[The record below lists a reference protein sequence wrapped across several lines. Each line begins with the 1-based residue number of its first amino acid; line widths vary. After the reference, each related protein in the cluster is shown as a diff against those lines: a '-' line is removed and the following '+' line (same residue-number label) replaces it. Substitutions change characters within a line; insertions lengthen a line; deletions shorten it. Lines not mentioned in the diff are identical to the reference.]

1 MRRLCKAGVLVVG
14 LMGGMLGCL
23 RSTPPQP
30 SPASSAGTASSPPG
44 GLPPAV
50 PGAGVPGDA
59 VPGSTGFVPPST
71 AAPGAPVGSAA
82 TAGAPTAGSSLQGAP
97 TAGAPTAGAP
107 TAGTP
112 GALPPGSVPAQVGVG
127 AKGRSLDP
135 YQGVVV
141 TPAKTLFA
149 ARERVV
155 FDIQIPQALQLYKAS
170 NGQPPASHDEFMQ
183 RVIAENNIQLPVLPA
198 GKRYQYD
205 PATEQLM
212 VAPSAP

>member
-23 RSTPPQP
+23 RSPPPQP